1 MAKRF
6 TGIIPIEGEVMFGRI
21 YKLYNVIDEMIYI
34 GSTNKTLVKRLGDH
48 MYAYNIGERF
58 ELYKHMKEIGKHHFR
73 MKLLEHKIV
82 DNVAELRTLEQKW
95 LDREN
100 PKNLLNFKR
109 AIKPS

>member
-1 MAKRF
+1 
-6 TGIIPIEGEVMFGRI
+6 
-21 YKLYNVIDEMIYI
+21 
-34 GSTNKTLVKRLGDH
+34 
-48 MYAYNIGERF
+48 
-58 ELYKHMKEIGKHHFR
+58 MKEIGKHHFR